1 MAQMNRHLTGVETIL
16 LPTDPQWAFVS
27 SSLVREVAGLGGD
40 VSGFL
45 PPAVAEQTAARV
57 NARLVED

>member
-1 MAQMNRHLTGVETIL
+1 
-16 LPTDPQWAFVS
+16 
-27 SSLVREVAGLGGD
+27 VREVAGLGGD

-45 PPAVAEQTAARV
+45 PPAVAEQTTARV